1 MRGSVLAMAVLAA
14 VPLNVATAQEPAQGV
29 ATQAATP
36 RLVVFEDFA
45 RPT

>member
-1 MRGSVLAMAVLAA
+1 MRRALVILAMLAA
-14 VPLNVATAQEPAQGV
+14 LSGVTASAQSLFEAGTTAT
-29 ATQAATP
+29 TP